1 MAHKLKKFQSN
12 ALLSFFMQRIRKFFQ
27 VFNANFSLITWRY
40 GIYGQVLND
49 FLFITSNCQ
58 IMKKETFENLTLS
71 ELCDLLVEN
80 TVQLLELIDKKAD
93 GITLRDQKKNVELLQ
108 EVIKQK
114 RRMELANYRDSN

>member
-1 MAHKLKKFQSN
+1 
-12 ALLSFFMQRIRKFFQ
+12 
-27 VFNANFSLITWRY
+27 
-40 GIYGQVLND
+40 
-49 FLFITSNCQ
+49 
-58 IMKKETFENLTLS
+58 MKKETFENLTLS